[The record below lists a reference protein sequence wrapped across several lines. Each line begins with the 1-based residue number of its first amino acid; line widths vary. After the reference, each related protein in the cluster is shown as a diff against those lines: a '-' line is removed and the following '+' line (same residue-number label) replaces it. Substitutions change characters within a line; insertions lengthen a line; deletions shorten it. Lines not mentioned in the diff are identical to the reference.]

1 MQHVK
6 NGRISHM
13 DHVQASQQPTHKRA
27 KRPCSSEP
35 SPVSYCYSMLLN
47 SCVTSLHRV
56 TRIVSVLSP
65 FLLDAVFV
73 CFYQCWILESHWLWK
88 PHFRE
93 WEKLELQWDPK
104 QTNDAFCLP
113 LFLHQFMMHLTRKH
127 LGVQYWAWNLCFQV
141 TPAKPFPQIYLTKH
155 VKWNSMT
162 HTVSPRQLS
171 LSHHVNSCS
180 PFPFISHVC
189 V

>member
-1 MQHVK
+1 MCNIVNNSNKFRGPCLKVVK
-6 NGRISHM
+6 NVIS
-13 DHVQASQQPTHKRA
+13 SPQPPSVEHKPAYSICNMSRTGESATWTTFKRA
-27 KRPCSSEP
+27 NSPCSSEP

-73 CFYQCWILESHWLWK
+73 CFYQCWILESHWLW

-127 LGVQYWAWNLCFQV
+127 LGVQ
-141 TPAKPFPQIYLTKH
+141 
-155 VKWNSMT
+155 
-162 HTVSPRQLS
+162 
-171 LSHHVNSCS
+171 
-180 PFPFISHVC
+180 
-189 V
+189 